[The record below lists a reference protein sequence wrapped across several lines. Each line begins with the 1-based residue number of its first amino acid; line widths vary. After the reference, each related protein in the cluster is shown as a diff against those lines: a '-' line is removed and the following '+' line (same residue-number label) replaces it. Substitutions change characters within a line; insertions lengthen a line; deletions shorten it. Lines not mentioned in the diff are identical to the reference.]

1 MKNLEIQD
9 FFIKKLIVGFLVRSR
24 VIFSENP
31 DGNNNDVFKTLM
43 SNMNGMLALIAME
56 KWNKNEVGAGVVPH
70 LVDGFA

>member
-56 KWNKNEVGAGVVPH
+56 K
-70 LVDGFA
+70 

>member
-31 DGNNNDVFKTLM
+31 DGIIMMFLKP
-43 SNMNGMLALIAME
+43 S
-56 KWNKNEVGAGVVPH
+56 
-70 LVDGFA
+70 